1 MFLSLLKSRLKLQVA
16 SAISA
21 LLGLIALGTIMYKL
35 LVGWTWI
42 QSFYFSVTTLSTV
55 GYGDLHPTTD
65 LSRLFTAFY
74 VIIGVSIVLS
84 ALAIIGKN
92 YLEKREKRILERRE
106 RKRK

>member
-35 LVGWTWI
+35 LEDWTWI